1 MYIRRKKLYL
11 LVGVF
16 SIIVFYS
23 FIGNG
28 KGLPY
33 PIPELKLFPP
43 LPYTDNIPT
52 VKGVELGR
60 FLFYDTILSIDS
72 SFSCGSCHIQKFAF
86 SDSPNQF
93 SSGING
99 KKMDRNTPPLFN
111 LPWYSSL
118 FWDGKAKS
126 IEEQVFHPVAAH
138 DEMNLDWKTATKR
151 IQSSRFYRKKFS
163 EVFGQQTI
171 DSILIAKAIGQFERI
186 LISNNSKYDK
196 VINGDDYFTKD
207 EYTGF
212 VIINEQ
218 NRGDCLHCHTT
229 DADALGTNT
238 LFSNNGLDNF
248 SSPKDYIDKGK
259 ATITKN
265 DNDLGWFKI
274 PSLRNIEVT
283 GPYMHDGRFQTLE
296 EVIDFYSEGVKMS
309 YNIDSKMGYAHQGG
323 VQLNDLEKKQVIAFL
338 KTLTDTAFLTNPE
351 FSNPYK

>member
-1 MYIRRKKLYL
+1 M
-11 LVGVF
+11 
-16 SIIVFYS
+16 
-23 FIGNG
+23 
-28 KGLPY
+28 
-33 PIPELKLFPP
+33 
-43 LPYTDNIPT
+43 
-52 VKGVELGR
+52 
-60 FLFYDTILSIDS
+60 
-72 SFSCGSCHIQKFAF
+72 
-86 SDSPNQF
+86 
-93 SSGING
+93 
-99 KKMDRNTPPLFN
+99 
-111 LPWYSSL
+111 
-118 FWDGKAKS
+118 
-126 IEEQVFHPVAAH
+126 
-138 DEMNLDWKTATKR
+138 
-151 IQSSRFYRKKFS
+151 
-163 EVFGQQTI
+163 
-171 DSILIAKAIGQFERI
+171 
-186 LISNNSKYDK
+186 
-196 VINGDDYFTKD
+196 
-207 EYTGF
+207 
-212 VIINEQ
+212 IINEQ

-265 DNDLGWFKI
+265 DNDLGRFKI